1 MAWTLQSPYCAPQ
14 GQHMVLKG
22 PSPQVHTPKGQ
33 LPGMQPGGVCTKSSA
48 SELCLTSTP
57 AAALAAWCRA
67 KDMAEAY
74 GEDWEAMDGEERVEM
89 ASMLL
94 EHDDATRESLSEVEG
109 SEPLLMAAFKTL
121 RGLEN
126 QGSDSEVGPAS
137 WACLQA
143 GTWLQSLHRGQR
155 QQVLH
160 AEKQILLCAGP

>member
-1 MAWTLQSPYCAPQ
+1 
-14 GQHMVLKG
+14 MVLKG

-33 LPGMQPGGVCTKSSA
+33 LPGMQPGRVCTKSSA

-74 GEDWEAMDGEERVEM
+74 GEDWEAMDREERVEM

-137 WACLQA
+137 WGLACRLA
-143 GTWLQSLHRGQR
+143 HGFRVCIGARDNKCSMQR
-155 QQVLH
+155 SRFRCVR
-160 AEKQILLCAGP
+160 APKQNRT